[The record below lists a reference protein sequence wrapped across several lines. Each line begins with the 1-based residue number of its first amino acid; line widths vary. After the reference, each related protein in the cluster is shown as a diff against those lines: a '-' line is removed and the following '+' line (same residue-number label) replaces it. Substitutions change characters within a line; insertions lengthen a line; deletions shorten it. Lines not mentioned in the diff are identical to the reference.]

1 MICSVLLSLSGCA
14 SVEPVDIPDW
24 DLTPAT
30 VEIQQPLRLPE
41 IPSPVSNTDDT
52 VTFTRDQ
59 FALLVEY
66 TVVAGGNYDIA
77 VENAEALENL
87 SRSYN
92 HLIEAGKL
100 QNQFTQIREEQLARE
115 RSQRTQDQWFY
126 RGFIALILAGASL

>member
-1 MICSVLLSLSGCA
+1 MTCSLLLSLSGCA
-14 SVEPVDIPDW
+14 SVDPVDIPDW

-41 IPSPVSNTDDT
+41 IPSPASNTEDT
-52 VTFTRDQ
+52 VTFTRED
-59 FALLVEY
+59 FALLLEY

-77 VENAEALENL
+77 VENAEALEAL

-126 RGFIALILAGASL
+126 RGVIALILAGAAL